1 MSISAVNKYII
12 NPNVKMT
19 KDGGYA
25 VLMLNKTGAA
35 SVRGEVVTPYN
46 DTAIDNAVE
55 KIVKDVPNPIGVF
68 EESGIPDGQYAWIVV
83 SGRAYVYFVGN
94 TTRGHLARGFLTA
107 DGASYVA
114 GQALSE
120 TVPTSPF
127 ATDKHFYEIG
137 HVMESRTGAGLA
149 LTDLHFN

>member
-19 KDGGYA
+19 EEGGFA
-25 VLMLNKTGAA
+25 VLMLNKTGGV
-35 SVRGEVVTPYN
+35 SVRGEVVTTYN

-55 KIVKDVPNPIGVF
+55 KIAVDIPNPIGVF
-68 EESGIPDGQYAWIVV
+68 EESGIADGEYAWVIV
-83 SGRAYVYFVGN
+83 SGRAYVYYVGN

-107 DGASYVA
+107 DGGSYVI

-120 TVPTSPF
+120 ALPTSPF
-127 ATDKHFYEIG
+127 ASDKHFYEIG
-137 HVMESRTGAGLA
+137 HVMESRVGAGLA
-149 LTDLHFN
+149 LTNLHFN